1 MVHDRRT
8 ALLGNCIEDNSKM
21 AISYMIWFRLVT
33 KLIRLGFL
41 DLLEELPNT

>member
-8 ALLGNCIEDNSKM
+8 ALSEFEDNSKM

>member
-1 MVHDRRT
+1 MVQDRRT
-8 ALLGNCIEDNSKM
+8 ALGSCKDKSKM